1 MAKISSTVLN
11 KYGKSGHFL
20 VPYLRGSVF
29 SFSLLS
35 VMLAVG
41 LSYMAFIM
49 LRYVPS
55 MPTYWRVFILS
66 GGVEFYHK
74 LFLHLLR

>member
-1 MAKISSTVLN
+1 MATISNTVLS
-11 KYGKSGHFL
+11 KCGKSGLCL
-20 VPYLRGSVF
+20 VPHLRGNGL

-41 LSYMAFIM
+41 VSYTAFIM

-55 MPTYWRVFILS
+55 MPTYWRVFIIS
-66 GGVEFYHK
+66 GGVE
-74 LFLHLLR
+74 